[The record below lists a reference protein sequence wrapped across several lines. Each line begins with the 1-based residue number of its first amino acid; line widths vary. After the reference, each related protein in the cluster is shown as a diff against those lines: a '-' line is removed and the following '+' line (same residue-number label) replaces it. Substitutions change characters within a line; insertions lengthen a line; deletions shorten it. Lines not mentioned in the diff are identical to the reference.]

1 MMRTNFTLSPLHL
14 VALSG
19 FLLTPAPTRAQD
31 ATLAPIVPAFVENY
45 CLECHDDL
53 VSKGDRDFLPFLD
66 NPGGVDQ
73 LIAVEEILD
82 QLNLGEMPPKKKRV
96 AQPEDEER
104 RKVVDELTRYL
115 LTLEGAS
122 VPDDTPLRR
131 LTRYEY
137 KNTIEELLGID
148 PDIND
153 ATASFPEDQKHHGF
167 ATVGQSQV
175 ISEHQLGLYLDA
187 ARSYLDQVLVFGK
200 EKPETRTWKIPPS
213 DFTTSTTGGTQVSY
227 RALALDGSYVDIAHG
242 EPADR
247 RPNAPKSLLPGL
259 PDAGVYRIRVRAAGM
274 GRLDHG
280 YDPEILNVDTSQPI
294 KLGVWFATTRNSLE
308 KTTTRGRNLV
318 EVITLKDGEPDVF
331 GTKAWMPKGAVPF
344 FNWING
350 SGAAKGPLTRIVR
363 TYHPNADRLSP
374 TEVDAM
380 RETGTAIAD
389 EEVEAHNASL
399 VTVASVYRGPR
410 LRLFDIEIEGP
421 LIEAWPPAN
430 HAALVGPT
438 TNAKEVDVAGS
449 MTRLAKRA
457 FRRPVTEQEIAHHI
471 AFVYQSIAE
480 GDSYDEALKSGFS
493 SLLVSPHFLYLDEGD
508 PEQREN
514 LSPYQLASRLS
525 YFLWSAMPDEELMRA
540 AAEGNL
546 VSYQDILTQV
556 ERMLDDPKAEA
567 FARNFTDGWLR
578 LDKLGTMPPGPKQF
592 PNYLRRRLE
601 DAMRTET
608 QMLVRHVLGENRP
621 ITDFLD
627 ADYTFLNDNLAEHY
641 GIPGVEGESFRE
653 VSLPAESRRR
663 GLTGHAS
670 VLTASANGVETSP
683 VVRGIWVLE
692 SILGTP
698 PPPPP
703 PDVPPI
709 EPDTRGTT
717 TIRDQLEKHREVAA
731 CADCHAK
738 IDPWGFA
745 LEPYG
750 PIGGLR
756 THYPRADNRGKGP
769 EIDPSATLPSGQ
781 EIADEQQLRM
791 ALVDR
796 KDQVLRNLIRQLLTY
811 GTGREPQLVDHAEI
825 QKIEEL
831 VKRRGYGMRDLVT
844 LVAASKSF
852 RRR

>member
-1 MMRTNFTLSPLHL
+1 MSRITLSFLHL
-14 VALSG
+14 VTLSG
-19 FLLTPAPTRAQD
+19 FLLTSGLTRAQD
-31 ATLAPIVPAFVENY
+31 AALAPIVPAFVEKY

-53 VSKGDRDFLPFLD
+53 VTKGDRDFLPFLD
-66 NPGGVDQ
+66 NPGVVDQ

-82 QLNLGEMPPKKKRV
+82 QLNLGEMPPQKKGV
-96 AQPEDEER
+96 AQPEDDER
-104 RKVVDELTRYL
+104 RKVVDEMTRYL
-115 LTLEGAS
+115 LAIEGAS
-122 VPDDTPLRR
+122 IPDDTPLRR

-137 KNTIEELLGID
+137 KNTIRELLGID

-175 ISEHQLGLYLDA
+175 ISEHQLGLYLNA
-187 ARSYLDQVLVFGK
+187 ASSYLDQALVFGQ
-200 EKPETRTWKIPPS
+200 EKPEEKRIEFKPTEFSSGPVLR
-213 DFTTSTTGGTQVSY
+213 GAVAY
-227 RALALDGSYVDIAHG
+227 RALAPDGSYVDIGHG

-247 RPNAPKSLLPGL
+247 RPNVPKSLQKN
-259 PDAGVYRIRVRAAGM
+259 GVPAAGTYRVTVTAEAK

-280 YDPEILNVDTSQPI
+280 YDPEILGIDLSQPI
-294 KLGVWFATTRNSLE
+294 KLGVCFGESFRALE
-308 KTTTRGRNLV
+308 KSTTRGRNII
-318 EVITLKDGEPDVF
+318 EVIELADNQVETYS
-331 GTKAWMPKGAVPF
+331 TTAWMPAGAVPF
-344 FNWING
+344 LNWING
-350 SGAAKGPLTRIVR
+350 PGASKRHVR
-363 TYHPNADRLSP
+363 MIIENYHPDSIVWTP
-374 TEVDAM
+374 TSVDVR
-380 RETGTAIAD
+380 REQGKTITD
-389 EEVEAHNASL
+389 EQVARHNAK
-399 VTVASVYRGPR
+399 VVPASHVFRGPR
-410 LRLFDIEIEGP
+410 IRLYDMVVEGP
-421 LIEAWPPAN
+421 LVEDWPPAN
-430 HAALVGPT
+430 HTALVGPT
-438 TNAKEVDVAGS
+438 TDAKEVDVPAA
-449 MTRLAKRA
+449 MLKLAERA

-480 GDSYDEALKSGFS
+480 GDSYKEAIASGFS
-493 SLLVSPHFLYLDEGD
+493 SLLASPHFLYLDEGD
-508 PEQREN
+508 PEQGEN

-525 YFLWSAMPDEELMRA
+525 YFLWSTMPDEELMQA
-540 AAEGNL
+540 AAEGKL
-546 VSYQDILTQV
+546 ASYQDVLTQA
-556 ERMLDDPKAEA
+556 ERMLDDPKAEE

-592 PNYLRRRLE
+592 PNYLKRRLE

-608 QMLVRHVLGENRP
+608 QLLVAHVLRENRP

-641 GIPGVEGESFRE
+641 GVPGVLGEPFRK
-653 VSLPAESRRR
+653 VALPAESRRR

-692 SILGTP
+692 SLLGTP

-717 TIRDQLEKHREVAA
+717 TIREQLEKHRDVAA
-731 CADCHAK
+731 CSDCHAK

-756 THYPRADNRGKGP
+756 THYPRPDNRGKGP
-769 EIDPSATLPSGQ
+769 EIDPSVILPSGQ
-781 EIADEQQLRM
+781 EIADEKGLRT
-791 ALVDR
+791 ALLER
-796 KDQVLRNLIRQLLTY
+796 KDMVLKNLIRQLLTY

-825 QKIEEL
+825 RKIEEQ

-844 LVAASKSF
+844 LVAASKNF